1 MDCPGSTVDVR
12 QLRVIRLRRC
22 ITQLPEPGNASRN
35 LHGHGHR
42 NFRFSG
48 PLNHRYPDSSTVIL
62 ASEYLGGDKERPM
75 VKNKK
80 FEIPA
85 RYIVRANVLVAAL
98 GFVCLFSVSARAQ
111 GTSTPLTRIDVS
123 AAYSYV
129 NAGAADSGG
138 TFNVHGGSGS
148 VAYNLNNWVGLAAD
162 VGGYHFTT
170 LPAGLGSNMYTYL
183 FGPRFSFRNS
193 GRITPFAQVLF
204 GGGRVNA
211 SSGGIQAG
219 ENGFARLSV
228 AALTYLCTATFRFA
242 SCK

>member
-1 MDCPGSTVDVR
+1 
-12 QLRVIRLRRC
+12 
-22 ITQLPEPGNASRN
+22 
-35 LHGHGHR
+35 
-42 NFRFSG
+42 
-48 PLNHRYPDSSTVIL
+48 
-62 ASEYLGGDKERPM
+62 M

-170 LPAGLGSNMYTYL
+170 LPAGLDSNMYTYL

-219 ENGFARLSV
+219 ENGFATAFGGGVDLPLYRHISLRV
-228 AALTYLCTATFRFA
+228 LQADYLLTRFPRNNGSTATQNNIRISTGLVIHFGSR
-242 SCK
+242 